1 MPEIVALLHS
11 YRRLVWSAVTFPVT
25 AAVFPIGFWMSIWL
39 LRCCTDYVALTV
51 LLWLAFSVHGFGWVR
66 KLASTSVT
74 EHALEIALERN
85 RVRLPLF
92 MFVSACLVSNALGPM
107 LRRNGFYLPD
117 ITIPS
122 GMGLSTTF
130 HIILAMVVLELLV
143 VLRCFGPLGISTLY
157 SSFAIAV
164 GVDAHRKLC

>member
-1 MPEIVALLHS
+1 MKMIALLHS
-11 YRRLVWSAVTFPVT
+11 YRRLVWTFIAFPL
-25 AAVFPIGFWMSIWL
+25 AALVFPIGFWMSMWL

-51 LLWLAFSVHGFGWVR
+51 LLWIALSVHGFSWVR

-85 RVRLPLF
+85 RIRLPLF
-92 MFVSACLVSNALGPM
+92 MFVFVCLVSNALGPM
-107 LRRNGFYLPD
+107 LRRNGLNLPD
-117 ITIPS
+117 VTIPS

-157 SSFAIAV
+157 SSFALAA
-164 GVDAHRKLC
+164 GVDALRKLC